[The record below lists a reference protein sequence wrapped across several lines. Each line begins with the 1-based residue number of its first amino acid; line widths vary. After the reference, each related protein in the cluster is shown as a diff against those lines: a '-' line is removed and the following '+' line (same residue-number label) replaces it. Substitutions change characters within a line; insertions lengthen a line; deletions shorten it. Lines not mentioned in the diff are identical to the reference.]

1 MFPCA
6 SSPSEHTIV
15 TDIPKKLCFHTIP
28 AANKHCEY
36 SNTPRSHVTQHTQ
49 KHPTSRETAAA
60 KRRRPCCGNDGG
72 GGGAGGDGGL
82 GGGGSATAGS
92 AAAGASAGAPEAPA
106 APAARGSSP
115 SVQGCTAGMSPR
127 RPRGCT
133 RPRQCMPQ
141 LLASAVGFESRVA
154 GPGSSPDG
162 RSERRWR
169 HPMASAPQT
178 NSHGTGPGAWLGT
191 MMYTTIPR
199 TSIANHCAVLELP

>member
-15 TDIPKKLCFHTIP
+15 TDIPQKLCFHTIL

-154 GPGSSPDG
+154 GPGSSQDL
-162 RSERRWR
+162 RNE
-169 HPMASAPQT
+169 ASWPKV
-178 NSHGTGPGAWLGT
+178 SWL
-191 MMYTTIPR
+191 R
-199 TSIANHCAVLELP
+199 ASDQ